1 MDNEL
6 QEMERILRQ
15 ITNSTVTA
23 EHLIQ
28 HIQSL
33 YPADKQKL
41 PSEII
46 KITTQLKN
54 IIYLVF
60 LVFNLP
66 NCNNFIPLSL
76 LQIQS
81 MILLRSPRK

>member
-6 QEMERILRQ
+6 QEMERILQQ
-15 ITNSTVTA
+15 ITNSTGTA

-33 YPADKQKL
+33 YPPEKQTL
-41 PSEII
+41 PGENI

-54 IIYLVF
+54 IIYVIF

-66 NCNNFIPLSL
+66 NCNNFIPLSV
-76 LQIQS
+76 LQIQL
-81 MILLRSPRK
+81 MILLKGPRK

>member
-1 MDNEL
+1 MDNDL

-33 YPADKQKL
+33 YPPEKQTL
-41 PSEII
+41 PSENI
-46 KITTQLKN
+46 KITYSTEKYSLCS
-54 IIYLVF
+54 F
-60 LVFNLP
+60 LGF
-66 NCNNFIPLSL
+66 
-76 LQIQS
+76 
-81 MILLRSPRK
+81 